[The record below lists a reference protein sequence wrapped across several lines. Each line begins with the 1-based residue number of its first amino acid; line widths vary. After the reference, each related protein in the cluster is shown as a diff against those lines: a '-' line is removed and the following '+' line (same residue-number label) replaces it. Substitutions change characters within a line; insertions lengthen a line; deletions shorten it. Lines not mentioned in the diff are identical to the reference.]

1 MESSTV
7 SSRFRFRDHRQP
19 EDSPDSGTSSD
30 LSSVSSERDEESEL
44 ESMSGKGIR
53 RLCTELLE
61 IKAASDE
68 DFHRNIFSNYSAF
81 VGIFEEVKD
90 MEKELMVLRTHVS
103 TQKRLVKDLIDGVYQ
118 KALSEETMESI
129 TEKLKCDELSPLNEL
144 EARVSNVSE
153 NLDVLLSENRVDEA
167 IAILE
172 MEEENLQ
179 KVQLEDDTPLD
190 VLMLYNSAISERK
203 AMITL
208 QLTLVAENSRIS
220 AAELQKALVGICR
233 LGNSHIATQLLLKYY
248 HSRLA
253 AGIHNLQSSESFLQ
267 GMYIKELSNFVF
279 SIISQAARSFV
290 KLYGETSPYAS
301 EFIQW
306 VQEEIEVFAFSFT
319 KYVKSVSEIT
329 DGLSAAVEA
338 VQVAIS
344 YCSLL
349 ETQRLMLQ
357 PCLIRHLRNCME
369 DVLEIHIDH
378 FKKVI
383 SIITST
389 DAWVLG
395 RYLVSGILNEDC
407 SYAVGQQPEYCLLTN
422 SGRKFVTLLQAIT
435 QEMIPL
441 AAIQMEDSILEGL
454 SNLFMEYISILEK
467 AMNSKLNVSENSG
480 SKIIL
485 AESVL
490 QQVSILANLSTVNHF
505 FSSTVVSFFRDINCT
520 NSELTENH
528 SVACQQQELD
538 SCVMTIQEA
547 SVQLRTQ
554 FFQKFICKILSLEVC
569 KWNPEIPVDRKT
581 GSSLVHGLMPSSFF
595 QLLFLEL
602 RKLDKLAEDNVFEV
616 DWLMELSRD
625 LIKAVFIW
633 ISNNKEIWEIKENL
647 TFQHSDVLNQFVLDT
662 HFLAA
667 VTKYEEYFPN
677 SPLALSTLLKSAF
690 VSVGLDPV
698 RDVEDD
704 GWAIKAAAEAIQWL
718 LEIEKT
724 ELPSNYELVN
734 DYVEPPENHSEHGS
748 ETVMDD
754 ARSSFEFFPVSE
766 EDAEAIEAS
775 EVATRKQKAKLI
787 KELDYFVWSQD
798 AMEDKGCNVERSA
811 ATHPLD
817 SSGDLEDIESKN
829 VASDRFHFAQET
841 TLSDLLLSVD
851 NGETSEEGFP
861 TEVSRST

>member
-595 QLLFLEL
+595 Q
-602 RKLDKLAEDNVFEV
+602 
-616 DWLMELSRD
+616 
-625 LIKAVFIW
+625 
-633 ISNNKEIWEIKENL
+633 
-647 TFQHSDVLNQFVLDT
+647 FVLDT